1 MLYLKYTG
9 LILLALFGM
18 LCIHMYSP
26 DLPRDIVDARYS
38 NSASQFLVNENDLR
52 IHFRDEGNQ
61 NGHPIVLVHGAFS
74 SLHAFESWSQI
85 LGDQFRIISLDLP
98 GHGLTGATP
107 TGDYS
112 NDLQLN
118 VINAISQHLGLSKF
132 TIGGNSMGGGVSWQ
146 YALKYPERIAS
157 LILVDSSGPRHWHTT
172 AGDKGS
178 DSRAPLVT
186 RLLGQNWFRAIATN
200 LNPYYLA
207 KQGLASAYHQQQ
219 AITEELI
226 DRYVD
231 LNLRAGTRQAILS
244 RTQNRQSAPSERLDP
259 GHLVQP
265 TLILWGQE
273 DHWIDLSYG
282 YRFASVIANSQLI
295 IYPEVGHLPMEEVP
309 DISAQHVRKFLNDLN
324 QGRPADMINPRVAL

>member
-18 LCIHMYSP
+18 LCLHMYSP

-38 NSASQFLVNENDLR
+38 SPASQFLVSEKGLR

-74 SLHAFESWSQI
+74 SLHAFESWSRI

-107 TGDYS
+107 SGDYS
-112 NDLQLN
+112 NGLQLD
-118 VINAISQHLGLSKF
+118 VVNAVSQHLGLSKF
-132 TIGGNSMGGGVSWQ
+132 TIGGNSMGGGVSWR
-146 YALKYPERIAS
+146 YALKYPERIAA
-157 LILVDSSGPRHWHTT
+157 LILIDSSGPAHWHTT
-172 AGDKGS
+172 AEDNDS
-178 DSRAPLVT
+178 DSRKPLVT
-186 RLLGQNWFRAIATN
+186 RLLGQNWFRAIAAN
-200 LNPYYLA
+200 LNPYYLV

-219 AITEELI
+219 TITEALI

-244 RTQNRQSAPSERLDP
+244 RTQNHQSAPSERLDP
-259 GHLVQP
+259 SHLPHP
-265 TLILWGQE
+265 TLILWGRE

-282 YRFASVIANSQLI
+282 HRFASVIANSHLI
-295 IYPEVGHLPMEEVP
+295 VYPEVGHLPMEEVP
-309 DISAQHVRKFLNDLN
+309 DVSAQHVRKFLNDFNL
-324 QGRPADMINPRVAL
+324 GRPAEMINPRVAL